1 MKTKNKLSENN
12 DKKAKK
18 RSLFWDF
25 MGGEFLLKESVVR
38 WYPFVIIL
46 LLFAIIAAQNEASI
60 IAKEKKINKLY
71 IQYNKRTLTNS
82 PVYRDVSPE
91 IMELIKEQGFIRKDG
106 ATFKV
111 IDKPTKKKQKAESR
125 KQKAESRK
133 LTN

>member
-1 MKTKNKLSENN
+1 MRTKNKLSENN

-18 RSLFWDF
+18 KSLFWDF

-38 WYPFVIIL
+38 WYPFIL
-46 LLFAIIAAQNEASI
+46 ILFIFFIIAAQNEASI
-60 IAKEKKINKLY
+60 AAKNKKIEKLY
-71 IQYNKRTLTNS
+71 RDYNKITVTNS
-82 PVYRDVSPE
+82 PVYRDVFPE

-125 KQKAESRK
+125 KQKAE
-133 LTN
+133 N